1 MTYELRASATRD
13 EEKVDI
19 CYERSGGYI
28 EFDLLELLC
37 CTSAS
42 YQVSRMNAPPHGP
55 HAVPCAAPL
64 LEPVD
69 PPPRDLSF
77 HSRNHFSSLSKQIP
91 LALLHPSEVLT
102 GFISVHR
109 PCVLVPEVAW
119 SGCPPAAL
127 LTRCARV
134 VPLSYQPPR
143 VPGGVEMQ
151 YPSFLGAKMASE

>member
-55 HAVPCAAPL
+55 HVVPCAAPL
-64 LEPVD
+64 VEPVD

-77 HSRNHFSSLSKQIP
+77 HSRNHFSSPVKANPTSAPPSLGG
-91 LALLHPSEVLT
+91 LDRLHIRTQAVCAGPGSRLVRMSACCAFDSMCSSRT
-102 GFISVHR
+102 TIIS
-109 PCVLVPEVAW
+109 
-119 SGCPPAAL
+119 
-127 LTRCARV
+127 T
-134 VPLSYQPPR
+134 PPR
-143 VPGGVEMQ
+143 AWWCRNAI
-151 YPSFLGAKMASE
+151 SFVLGCEDGI